1 MPWHTGGAHGES
13 PRKFLWYAGLGMSL
27 WMPACW
33 QVPSILHHKTLG
45 IFPEVGGK
53 DWFHAQTLG
62 NSALTLGNSCPN
74 LRELSSKCLEIWNKK
89 LPNKS
94 TATTYLFWRWHFQ
107 VFHRFF
113 LVWKQKRC
121 FPCGGRA
128 KVLLDVSLFELEPLS
143 TAATTS
149 SLQFRCGR
157 RWANEFH
164 VSKESM
170 VELPRKPHV
179 VVLYAS
185 PVKNTHR
192 IHGCRTVYFTY
203 MKAIHVSP
211 TCTDQI
217 HRSSHGWIRFMGKN
231 NLLRMGILAYQPFT
245 LINSC
250 FWFPE

>member
-1 MPWHTGGAHGES
+1 MPGHTWGAHGES
-13 PRKFLWYAGLGMSL
+13 PRNFFGMQVLGWVCGCLHAGRYRVSCITKPLGN
-27 WMPACW
+27 
-33 QVPSILHHKTLG
+33 
-45 IFPEVGGK
+45 FPEVGG
-53 DWFHAQTLG
+53 
-62 NSALTLGNSCPN
+62 NYCPN
-74 LRELSSKCLEIWNKK
+74 LRELMLKPHRTQLQIFRDLKTKKAANKNNNRHHLPVLKMAFSSVPAVSFWFGNKRDV
-89 LPNKS
+89 S
-94 TATTYLFWRWHFQ
+94 Y
-107 VFHRFF
+107 V
-113 LVWKQKRC
+113 
-121 FPCGGRA
+121 GGRA